1 MDFPDYIISK
11 AYFRKIQNPKIGR
24 PLNAREKQEIW
35 RRKQVKIFYGSGR
48 PIFNINERNLH
59 LKSSYDNTY
68 YFQKYINSFLQT
80 RKLVKEYDLYD
91 I

>member
-1 MDFPDYIISK
+1 MAKNSELS
-11 AYFRKIQNPKIGR
+11 PK
-24 PLNAREKQEIW
+24 EKQEIW
-35 RRKQVKIFYGSGR
+35 RQKQIYIFYGSGR

-80 RKLVKEYDLYD
+80 RKLIKEYDTYD